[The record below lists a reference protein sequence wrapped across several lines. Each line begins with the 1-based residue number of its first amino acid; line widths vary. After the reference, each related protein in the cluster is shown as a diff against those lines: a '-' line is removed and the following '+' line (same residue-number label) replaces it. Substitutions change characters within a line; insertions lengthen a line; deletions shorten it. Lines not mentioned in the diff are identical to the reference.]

1 MPLLL
6 VLYFFAAAAE
16 EAGWT
21 GYLLQPLRERWGTLG
36 AGLVIGLVWA
46 AWHLVAHTQAGR
58 SAAWTAGQVLGSVA
72 VRVLMVR
79 LYDSSGGIVPTAVAV
94 HTTINVAESVFPGW
108 TDHAAPALV
117 PGVRF
122 PPAARLP
129 QLPLGDPQHA
139 RSPPRLNGA
148 GGTPSLSGSSR
159 YTQYREDP
167 PPCDRLGFRKADPKS
182 RAVAKR
188 RAPDAARPALRA
200 ERREGDDRARRPCRS
215 RPRS

>member
-117 PGVRF
+117 LGVRF

-129 QLPLGDPQHA
+129 QLPLGDPSTHA
-139 RSPPRLNGA
+139 LPHA
-148 GGTPSLSGSSR
+148 
-159 YTQYREDP
+159 
-167 PPCDRLGFRKADPKS
+167 
-182 RAVAKR
+182 
-188 RAPDAARPALRA
+188 
-200 ERREGDDRARRPCRS
+200 
-215 RPRS
+215 